1 MAKCVLAYSGGL
13 DTSVCIKWLKD
24 KKGVDV
30 IAVAV
35 DVGEER
41 DYEGIRQ
48 KAEQIGA
55 VKAIVVEAKDEFFAD
70 FIAHAIKANLLYEGR
85 YPAFTALARP
95 LLARKQVEVAQ
106 AEGAEFLA
114 HGCTGQGNDQ
124 VRFEVTYAVFAPE
137 LKCIAPVREWEFGT
151 DRQAEIDYAQQH
163 GIPVPVTK
171 KSPYSTDTNLWGR
184 SIECGPIEN
193 AAAKPP
199 EDAWQWTVSPTEAP
213 AEPETIRLEFQQ
225 GVPVGL
231 NGQRMSG
238 VELVQELNQRGGR
251 HGVGRVDMM
260 ENRLVGI
267 KSRELYETPAATI
280 ILAAHRDLEGL
291 TLDRE
296 TAHFKPYL
304 EHRYAEL
311 VYYGLWYTP
320 LRRSID
326 AFIDETQKTVSGTV
340 TLELYRGS
348 CTVVARESPYS
359 LYDLSLATYEKSGR
373 FDQSASEGFIK
384 IFGLP
389 AKTAA
394 RVQPPK

>member
-231 NGQRMSG
+231 NGQRMPG

>member
-13 DTSVCIKWLKD
+13 DTSVAIKWLAD
-24 KKGVDV
+24 RKGVEV

-231 NGQRMSG
+231 NGQRMPG

-348 CTVVARESPYS
+348 CTVVARENPYS

>member
-13 DTSVCIKWLKD
+13 DTSVCLKWLQD
-24 KKGVDV
+24 KKGLEV
-30 IAVAV
+30 IAVSV

-48 KAEQIGA
+48 KAERVGA
-55 VKAIVVEAKDEFFAD
+55 IKALVLDAKDEFFAD
-70 FIAHAIKANLLYEGR
+70 FISRAIKANLLYEGR

-124 VRFEVTYAVFAPE
+124 VRFEVTYSVFAPG
-137 LKCIAPVREWEFGT
+137 LKVVAPVREWEFGA
-151 DRQAEIDYAQQH
+151 DRNAEIDYAKEH

-171 KSPYSTDTNLWGR
+171 ASPYSTDTNLWGH
-184 SIECGPIEN
+184 SIECGPVEI
-193 AAAKPP
+193 AGQKPP
-199 EDAWQWTVSPTEAP
+199 EDAWSWTANP
-213 AEPETIRLEFQQ
+213 ADGPDEPETIALEFEE

-231 NGQRMSG
+231 NGQRVSG
-238 VELVQELNQRGGR
+238 VELVQDLNARGGR
-251 HGVGRVDMM
+251 HGIGRVDMM

-280 ILAAHRDLEGL
+280 ILAAHRDLEAM

-304 EHRYAEL
+304 ELKYAEL

-320 LRRSID
+320 LRKALD
-326 AFIDETQKTVSGTV
+326 AFVDQTQQTVTGTV
-340 TLELYRGS
+340 TVELFKGS
-348 CTVVARESPYS
+348 ATPVARESPFS
-359 LYDLSLATYEKSGR
+359 LYDLKLATYEAGGR
-373 FDQSASEGFIK
+373 FDQAASAGFIK

-389 AKTAA
+389 AAVAA
-394 RVQPPK
+394 RIRPPS